1 MKVIDEKT
9 SLNKH
14 SGLCFYYK
22 VNSLKVSDIE
32 RFKRQV
38 NLACMRI
45 KDKTGYQGA
54 FYISKALKDNDFV
67 EDKITVRIKTDRLI

>member
-1 MKVIDEKT
+1 MKVIYKKS

-14 SGLCFYYK
+14 SGLSYYFK
-22 VNSLKVSDIE
+22 INNSKFSNIK

-45 KDKTGYQGA
+45 TDKTGYRGT
-54 FYISKALKDNDFV
+54 FNISTGFEDNDFV